1 VVTAAMIRSG
11 RTITVAAGSKTSP
24 NAAALMGCTVAP
36 RVIHTAAG
44 EQCPAVAH
52 GKGIVGGGGQWQ
64 ANQAMVAH
72 FENTVLKPWEPA
84 AAITRVECPFAVVCD
99 GIDELSSV
107 DGMGH
112 LLSGVG
118 SSLSVIGVE
127 KMWLGVAMG
136 NRCELPGQ
144 VLGVAHATAHSLA
157 VEGWHLMGR
166 VSCEEDGSITET
178 LGDDSVKAIG
188 GYAVDLQLIRAAPL
202 SQQPIEETGF
212 KRLIAS
218 FVRLELEL
226 PPSTS
231 SMSRHERDDPF
242 GITMLAGD
250 QWQSKIRVEQSRID
264 DQPFLVE
271 LLVDEFDTD
280 EIAHGALR
288 SIGTNQPATA
298 QHCSVAKFEHDAVLC
313 HHKPSSGNT
322 EPQVD
327 SCVDRRPPEECLDAG
342 LVEHGHRWM
351 AEWSNKTWRVFDTDD
366 SFTRCVN
373 EIAAEPGR

>member
-1 VVTAAMIRSG
+1 MAVAWFSTSSVTRRCVEPSPWVVSRIPRDLVS
-11 RTITVAAGSKTSP
+11 
-24 NAAALMGCTVAP
+24 AALVGVGTVGVGTVGPGIQLLAVSSYCSAQSSGGGRQVSGDGGDDSVRAHDHRGC
-36 RVIHTAAG
+36 RVEDFAERRGADGMHRGTEGHPHIGKISGSVAAG

-188 GYAVDLQLIRAAPL
+188 GYEFRAA
-202 SQQPIEETGF
+202 
-212 KRLIAS
+212 
-218 FVRLELEL
+218 
-226 PPSTS
+226 
-231 SMSRHERDDPF
+231 
-242 GITMLAGD
+242 
-250 QWQSKIRVEQSRID
+250 
-264 DQPFLVE
+264 
-271 LLVDEFDTD
+271 
-280 EIAHGALR
+280 
-288 SIGTNQPATA
+288 
-298 QHCSVAKFEHDAVLC
+298 
-313 HHKPSSGNT
+313 
-322 EPQVD
+322 
-327 SCVDRRPPEECLDAG
+327 
-342 LVEHGHRWM
+342 
-351 AEWSNKTWRVFDTDD
+351 
-366 SFTRCVN
+366 
-373 EIAAEPGR
+373 